1 LSCFFSETD
10 PKLVQDK
17 SLEIMFRKHPLID
30 EFPEFSDKIHR
41 MKVADEHFKKLFDAY
56 DKLDHE
62 IYLVESNAQPASDE
76 TANHLRIARL
86 RMKDELYNLLKE
98 S

>member
-1 LSCFFSETD
+1 
-10 PKLVQDK
+10 
-17 SLEIMFRKHPLID
+17 MFRKHPLID
-30 EFPEFSDKIHR
+30 EFPEFSDKIHY